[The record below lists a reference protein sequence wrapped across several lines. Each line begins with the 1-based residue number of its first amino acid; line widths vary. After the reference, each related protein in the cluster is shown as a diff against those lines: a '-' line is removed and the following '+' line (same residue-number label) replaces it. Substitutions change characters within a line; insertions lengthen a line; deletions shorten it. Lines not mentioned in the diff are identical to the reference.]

1 MALNPRITQ
10 WQGRSV
16 WLIGAS
22 SGIGLATAKAL
33 HAAGARVTVSART
46 TDLLDAFVQSH
57 AGSQAIALDVC
68 DTQAVHAATQQV
80 AQTHGIDVVVYCSG
94 YYKAVRATRYSLEEM
109 VRHQEVNY
117 LGVARVL
124 EAVLPI
130 FLEQKRGHISLI
142 ASVAGY
148 SGLPNSLAYG
158 PTKAAM
164 INLAES
170 LYFDLSPLDIGVSVV
185 NPGFVAT
192 PLTAQ
197 NKFAMPALLQPEQAA
212 AYMLEGWADGEF
224 EIHYPKRF
232 SRWLKFMRLLPY
244 RWYFTL
250 VRSATKM

>member
-1 MALNPRITQ
+1 MPLNQPITQ

-33 HAAGARVTVSART
+33 HAAGARVTVSARK
-46 TDLLDAFVQSH
+46 TDLLHTFVASH

-68 DTQAVHAATQQV
+68 DAQAVHAVAQQV
-80 AQTHGIDVVVYCSG
+80 AQTHEIDVVVYCSG
-94 YYKAVRATRYSLEEM
+94 YYKAVRATKYSLEEM
-109 VRHQEVNY
+109 TYHQDVNY

-124 EAVLPI
+124 DAVLPI
-130 FLEQKRGHISLI
+130 LLDQKRGHISLI

-170 LYFDLSPLDIGVSVV
+170 LYFDLSPIGIGVSVV

-197 NKFAMPALLQPEQAA
+197 NKFAMPALLQPEVAA
-212 AYMLEGWADGEF
+212 AYMLKGWADGEF

-244 RWYFTL
+244 RWYFGL